1 MKSSVLKADETLA
14 NKLLNDFLQ
23 MNEKPEVKMAEV
35 EFRKKDLTKDLG
47 GEPVKKGSFEIRIT
61 KMKDGKRVDKP
72 IFTFL
77 KKNSGNVIH
86 WDEKFVTI

>member
-14 NKLLNDFLQ
+14 YKLLNDFLQ
-23 MNEKPEVKMAEV
+23 MNDKPELKAAEV
-35 EFRKKDLTKDLG
+35 IFKKKDLTHDLG
-47 GEPVKKGSFEIRIT
+47 GEPVKKGSFEIHIT
-61 KMKDGKRVDKP
+61 KMKDGKRVGKP

-77 KKNSGNVIH
+77 KKNSGDVIH

>member
-14 NKLLNDFLQ
+14 YKLLNDFLQ
-23 MNEKPEVKMAEV
+23 MNDKPELKAAEV
-35 EFRKKDLTKDLG
+35 IFKKKDLTHDLG
-47 GEPVKKGSFEIRIT
+47 GEPVKKGSFEIHIT
-61 KMKDGKRVDKP
+61 KMKDGKRVGKP

-86 WDEKFVTI
+86 WDEKFVTV